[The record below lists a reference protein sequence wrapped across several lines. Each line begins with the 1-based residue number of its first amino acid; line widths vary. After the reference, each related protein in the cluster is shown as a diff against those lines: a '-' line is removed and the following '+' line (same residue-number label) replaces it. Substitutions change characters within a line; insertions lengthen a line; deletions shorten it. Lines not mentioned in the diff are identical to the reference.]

1 MTGTP
6 DDRWLAGDAY
16 EAYMGRWS
24 RLVAAEFVDWLD
36 VGRDGHWLEV
46 GCGTGALTAAI
57 CVGGEPASITACD
70 PSAPF
75 VEHARRL
82 LPDARVRFVVAGLES
97 LPGRSGGF
105 DAVVSGL
112 VMNFLPEPLDAVR
125 ALGGLLCGG
134 GVLGAYVW
142 DYAGG
147 MEFLR
152 IFWDEAAT
160 LDSGAVELDEGRRF
174 PLCGRGALE
183 SLWRAAGLSDVEG
196 RAIEVPTR
204 FADLDAYWTPFLRG
218 TGPAPSYVASLEAAR
233 REALREGLRRR
244 LPVGPAGEIELR
256 ARAWAVRGV
265 VT

>member
-1 MTGTP
+1 MTPPP

-24 RLVAAEFVDWLD
+24 RLVAAEFVDWMGVAPD
-36 VGRDGHWLEV
+36 AHWLEL

-57 CVGGEPASITACD
+57 SVGGVPASITACD

-112 VMNFLPEPLDAVR
+112 VLNFVPEPLEVVR
-125 ALGGLLCGG
+125 SLGAQLRTGG
-134 GVLGAYVW
+134 ALGAYVW
-142 DYAGG
+142 DYADG

-152 IFWDEAAT
+152 IFWDEATA
-160 LDSGAVELDEGRRF
+160 LDSGAAALDEGRRF

-183 SLWRAAGLSDVEG
+183 DLWCAAGLSDVAG

-204 FADLDAYWTPFLRG
+204 FADFDAYWTPFLRG
-218 TGPAPSYVASLEAAR
+218 TGPAPSYVASLEPAR
-233 REALREGLRRR
+233 REALREGVRRR
-244 LPVGPAGEIELR
+244 LGAEPTGAIELR

-265 VT
+265 AI